1 MKDRFYPVGIQ
12 DFKEIRELNALYV
25 DKTAMIY
32 ELTHSSKYVFLSRPR
47 RFGKSLLCS
56 TLKHYF
62 EGSKELFGG
71 LAMEKLEKDWT
82 KYPVIHLNLSRAK
95 GRGREELSDFLGRLL
110 ADYEKLYGRI
120 ERGLPGDQLESL
132 IKQAYERTGQKV
144 VVIVDEYDAPMLDV
158 LHEDED
164 TLGYIRK
171 IMRQFYEPLK
181 TCEEY
186 LKFVFIT
193 GITKFSQLSIF
204 STINHLKNI
213 SMTNRYAAI
222 CGITESELR
231 GVFEEDIH
239 SLSKELGQSH
249 EETMQQLKEQYDGYH
264 FCAKSEDI
272 YNPFSLL
279 SAFDN
284 LAIRQYWFAS
294 GTPTYLIHQMKRFNI
309 DVTTLDDITA
319 AEINFD
325 TPTENMST
333 AIPLLYQSGYLTIK
347 DYDIYT
353 KTYTLGIPNEEVR
366 VGLMDSLIP
375 MYTNLNS
382 QNVVSDLFGR
392 FAKAIMRDDIDTAM
406 QAIRSYMA
414 GIPYMS
420 GDKEVLA
427 DEARAEAHYHLL
439 FYILFSFL
447 NIMLQTEVRTARG
460 RVDVVVKTRTS
471 IYVFELKIDRP
482 AAEALAQINSKEYA
496 LPYENDGRKII
507 KVGVSFSTK
516 TRTVE
521 EWVVE

>member
-1 MKDRFYPVGIQ
+1 
-12 DFKEIRELNALYV
+12 
-25 DKTAMIY
+25 
-32 ELTHSSKYVFLSRPR
+32 
-47 RFGKSLLCS
+47 
-56 TLKHYF
+56 
-62 EGSKELFGG
+62 
-71 LAMEKLEKDWT
+71 
-82 KYPVIHLNLSRAK
+82 
-95 GRGREELSDFLGRLL
+95 
-110 ADYEKLYGRI
+110 
-120 ERGLPGDQLESL
+120 
-132 IKQAYERTGQKV
+132 
-144 VVIVDEYDAPMLDV
+144 
-158 LHEDED
+158 
-164 TLGYIRK
+164 
-171 IMRQFYEPLK
+171 
-181 TCEEY
+181 
-186 LKFVFIT
+186 
-193 GITKFSQLSIF
+193 
-204 STINHLKNI
+204 
-213 SMTNRYAAI
+213 
-222 CGITESELR
+222 
-231 GVFEEDIH
+231 
-239 SLSKELGQSH
+239 
-249 EETMQQLKEQYDGYH
+249 
-264 FCAKSEDI
+264 
-272 YNPFSLL
+272 
-279 SAFDN
+279 
-284 LAIRQYWFAS
+284 
-294 GTPTYLIHQMKRFNI
+294 MKRFNI